1 MALYARRTQGNQLLA
16 SEDLLETCF
25 HPIVL
30 LNISCGIEDIFYGSS
45 QCSKLSLATVKEE
58 ESYRIASGK
67 CSRNNFVSAV
77 TFQEACANCTSAIL
91 DLKETLLNRSEVG
104 DKKNNTERSICAVA
118 AVVSVAAGQS
128 DESGGLAMIDS
139 FNRCLPAALDHDDD
153 FIKIR
158 YYVVKA
164 LLAILIAIGMLVFI
178 IVVIKNVTKKKPLKP
193 AKSQVITAWSGL
205 YRFSKAEIEYAMD
218 LDDHHGKVFLGRGSA
233 GNVYKGILPS
243 GQAVAIKHIN
253 KSNDYD
259 SFKKE
264 VEGLSR
270 IRHQNL
276 VSLVGFCVEDGE
288 QYLVYEFCP
297 AGNLAQHLLRK
308 DTVLTWETRVRI
320 LRDCALALRYLHRYI
335 DGCIVHRDI
344 KLTNILLTEKMEP
357 KLSDF
362 GLAKMLGIEETKVFT
377 DVRGTIGYMDPEYM
391 SNAKLT
397 CASDI
402 YSFGIVALQLLSG
415 QKAVELDLDARDQLT
430 RKAKD
435 VNMGKRPVSDFE
447 DQTLKG
453 NFNKAD
459 FQSILQVA
467 VLCVSNT
474 SIGRPNIGVVFDEL
488 DKIWKNTFS
497 YKAKQGM
504 SASAMSVS
512 GSLEM
517 ISV

>member
-1 MALYARRTQGNQLLA
+1 MTSIHSALKLA
-16 SEDLLETCF
+16 FFSITSIFINTLA
-25 HPIVL
+25 IVSPAP
-30 LNISCGIEDIFYGSS
+30 NPP
-45 QCSKLSLATVKEE
+45 A
-58 ESYRIASGK
+58 
-67 CSRNNFVSAV
+67 
-77 TFQEACANCTSAIL
+77 EA
-91 DLKETLLNRSEVG
+91 DDHYK
-104 DKKNNTERSICAVA
+104 
-118 AVVSVAAGQS
+118 
-128 DESGGLAMIDS
+128 
-139 FNRCLPAALDHDDD
+139 HDDD
-153 FIKIR
+153 FIKIH
-158 YYVVKA
+158 YYLAKS
-164 LLAILIAIGMLVFI
+164 LLSIVIAIGILVFI
-178 IVVIKNVTKKKPLKP
+178 IVVIKNVTKKKHLKP
-193 AKSQVITAWSGL
+193 AKSQVITTWSGL

-259 SFKKE
+259 SFKRE
-264 VEGLSR
+264 VEVLSR

-276 VSLVGFCVEDGE
+276 VSLVGYCVEDGE

-297 AGNLAQHLLRK
+297 GGNLAQHLLRK
-308 DTVLTWETRVRI
+308 DTVLTWEIRVKI
-320 LRDCALALRYLHRYI
+320 LRDCALALKYLHHYI

-362 GLAKMLGIEETKVFT
+362 SLAKILGIDETKGFT
-377 DVRGTIGYMDPEYM
+377 VLRGTIGYMDPEYM

-415 QKAVELDLDARDQLT
+415 QKAAELDRDARNQLT

-435 VNMGKRPVSDFE
+435 VNMGNRPVSDFE

-453 NFNKAD
+453 NFSKAD
-459 FQSILQVA
+459 FQSILLVA
-467 VLCVSNT
+467 VLCVSST
-474 SIGRPNIGVVFDEL
+474 SIGRPNIDVVFDEM

-497 YKAKQGM
+497 CK
-504 SASAMSVS
+504 
-512 GSLEM
+512 
-517 ISV
+517 